1 MLLFYFFVWGDSLTH
16 LIIIQ
21 RFSPRNNIIFVKF
34 SFIVVEESVSCY
46 ICNVEGG
53 DEGDFAVLGGRV
65 DAVFVFDGVEMV
77 AFFEIFHEEVR
88 ADCGRGEYR

>member
-1 MLLFYFFVWGDSLTH
+1 
-16 LIIIQ
+16 
-21 RFSPRNNIIFVKF
+21 
-34 SFIVVEESVSCY
+34 VSCD

-65 DAVFVFDGVEMV
+65 DAVFVFDGVQMV

-88 ADCGRGEYR
+88 ANCGVGEYR

>member
-1 MLLFYFFVWGDSLTH
+1 M
-16 LIIIQ
+16 
-21 RFSPRNNIIFVKF
+21 
-34 SFIVVEESVSCY
+34 SCY

-65 DAVFVFDGVEMV
+65 DSVFVFDGVEMV

-88 ADCGRGEYR
+88 ADCGRGRGLVSIGEVGRYCCDWDV